1 MLCSA
6 VDLYRVHGVLSHP
19 FNTQESL
26 QMSLSLIPP
35 TAHVGLITYGRHV
48 SVCVCVQVCACRCV
62 CMCVHVQVC
71 VASVKVSV

>member
-6 VDLYRVHGVLSHP
+6 VDLYRVQGVLSHP

-48 SVCVCVQVCACRCV
+48 SVCVCVCKCV
-62 CMCVHVQVC
+62 R
-71 VASVKVSV
+71 ASVCCECESECVKV